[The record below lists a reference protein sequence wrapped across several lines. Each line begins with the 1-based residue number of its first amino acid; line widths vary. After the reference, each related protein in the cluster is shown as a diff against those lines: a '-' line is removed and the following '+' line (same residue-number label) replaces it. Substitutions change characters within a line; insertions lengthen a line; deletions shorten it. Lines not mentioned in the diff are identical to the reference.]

1 MTTGVRQNM
10 RRCLALAVGLVILT
24 ACSLPEPDGTE
35 AAIIDKAEGL
45 PQLAV
50 GQGRAPEAVV
60 RNGLLLS
67 PDVRAKAAEVSASA
81 DEVRV
86 QRAALFPS
94 LGLSIDGGVGD
105 AATRE
110 PGIELRGRQLIL
122 DFGQTKR
129 EVTIADLDL
138 QTTYLEFHQS
148 VDDAIFD
155 VLVAYDAVLKNVR
168 LLNVRRAQLKALSDL
183 QALVTEQVEIGAVP
197 SSDELEARKRTQSAE
212 FLVLDTELS
221 LAEARDRI
229 SELTGQSK
237 GGQVPLI
244 PVGSCTSP
252 DDTDETRLARL
263 ELARAQLNLEVAE
276 NARTPGVF
284 VEPVVRSQRGD
295 GGVRVGVDVGVNSDL
310 LRGGALSAAVNAAR
324 NTLNSADARVAAAR
338 RTDIL
343 VENRLRRDI
352 AAAGAEE
359 IILNR
364 QVDLLEQT
372 RSLFRSQ
379 YFDLGTRQIKD
390 LLDNEDEYYDRQ
402 AELIELRSDLV
413 ANQLECAI
421 REDSL
426 RGRLGIEEVTLYD
439 FPLSADQF

>member
-1 MTTGVRQNM
+1 M
-10 RRCLALAVGLVILT
+10 R
-24 ACSLPEPDGTE
+24 
-35 AAIIDKAEGL
+35 
-45 PQLAV
+45 
-50 GQGRAPEAVV
+50 
-60 RNGLLLS
+60 
-67 PDVRAKAAEVSASA
+67 
-81 DEVRV
+81 
-86 QRAALFPS
+86 
-94 LGLSIDGGVGD
+94 
-105 AATRE
+105 
-110 PGIELRGRQLIL
+110 
-122 DFGQTKR
+122 
-129 EVTIADLDL
+129 
-138 QTTYLEFHQS
+138 
-148 VDDAIFD
+148 
-155 VLVAYDAVLKNVR
+155 
-168 LLNVRRAQLKALSDL
+168 
-183 QALVTEQVEIGAVP
+183 
-197 SSDELEARKRTQSAE
+197 
-212 FLVLDTELS
+212 
-221 LAEARDRI
+221 
-229 SELTGQSK
+229 
-237 GGQVPLI
+237 
-244 PVGSCTSP
+244 
-252 DDTDETRLARL
+252 
-263 ELARAQLNLEVAE
+263 
-276 NARTPGVF
+276 
-284 VEPVVRSQRGD
+284 
-295 GGVRVGVDVGVNSDL
+295 
-310 LRGGALSAAVNAAR
+310 SAAVNAAR